1 MRVSIIGAGPV
12 GCMAARY
19 GVEEHDVTVYEASR
33 DKRMQCSGLISRDGL
48 LSLGIN
54 IKNSLIQNR
63 VKGARFYSPSGE
75 FFEVDGGETKAY
87 VLDRVEFDNY
97 LLDKIIGWDVD
108 VIEKRIKPQDVQELV
123 GYNERVVLATGTNYG
138 LHKSLKLD
146 MPDEFL
152 YGAQY
157 ELRVECDSDFVEL
170 HFNNPDF
177 FSWIIPVD
185 EYARI
190 GLCAKENPTPLLHR
204 FIKKLGNGGR
214 IKSYD
219 IRDEHYGVIPI
230 HKPSMRTAYG
240 RVVLV
245 GDAAGHVKASTG
257 GGVVMGGRAAGH
269 LYKSDYDWE
278 WRRHIGS
285 ELKTHLMIYRL
296 MSRLS
301 DKNKDKMF
309 SILSEHKN
317 LLEDKGDMDSA
328 IKSLT
333 PLITNPGFV
342 SKMVTNLPSFAYDIL
357 L

>member
-19 GVEEHDVTVYEASR
+19 GVEEHDVTLYEALSKR
-33 DKRMQCSGLISRDGL
+33 RMQCSGLISKDGL
-48 LSLGIN
+48 LSLGIHM
-54 IKNSLIQNR
+54 KKSLIQNR
-63 VKGARFYSPSGE
+63 VKGARFYSPCGE
-75 FFEVDGGETKAY
+75 SFMVDGGETKAY
-87 VLDRVEFDNY
+87 VLDRVEFDDY

-108 VIEKRIKPQDVQELV
+108 VVEKRVKAGDVRELV
-123 GYNERVVLATGTNYG
+123 GYNDRVVLATGTNYG
-138 LHKSLKLD
+138 LHRSLNLD

-157 ELRVECDSDFVEL
+157 EIRVDCDPDFVEL

-185 EYARI
+185 EYARV
-190 GLCAKENPTPLLHR
+190 GLCARENPTPHLHK
-204 FIKKLGNGGR
+204 FIKKLGENGR
-214 IKSYD
+214 VKSYD
-219 IRDEHYGVIPI
+219 IRDEHYGVIPL
-230 HKPSMRTAYG
+230 HKPSMRTAYDK
-240 RVVLV
+240 VILV
-245 GDAAGHVKASTG
+245 GDAAGQVKASTG
-257 GGVVMGGRAAGH
+257 GGVVMGGRAARH

-278 WRRHIGS
+278 WRRQIGN
-285 ELKTHLMIYRL
+285 ELKTHLMIYRFI
-296 MSRLS
+296 SQLS
-301 DKNKDKMF
+301 DKNRDRMF

-333 PLITNPGFV
+333 PLITNPRFV
-342 SKMVTNLPSFAYDIL
+342 SKLVTSLPSFAYDIL